1 MGIFRKKSE
10 PETPA
15 LDLKVTT
22 KLVYQYKITIDS
34 KYPGFTVTR
43 SADSRSEAE
52 EDRAKALDEIHD
64 LLKSG
69 CNVLWIGDDVFFIDK
84 LLHLGV
90 SDIKEV
96 VKEIE
101 IT

>member
-15 LDLKVTT
+15 LDLQVTK

-34 KYPGFTVTR
+34 NHPGFTITR

-52 EDRAKALDEIHD
+52 EDRTKALDEIHD

-69 CNVLWIGDDVFFIDK
+69 CNALWIGDDVFFIDK

-101 IT
+101 VK